1 MTCNNCSNTSCHEQQ
16 EEYEEYIPDK
26 EYPIGGFFKIG
37 NEVFKVVRDEYAKCG
52 LCEFSTSKCPKEIRC
67 SVMRRTSTSEVCFIL
82 YDTLEDN
89 E

>member
-1 MTCNNCSNTSCHEQQ
+1 MTYNNCSNTSCHEQQ
-16 EEYEEYIPDK
+16 EEYEEYIPNK

-37 NEVFKVVRDEYAKCG
+37 NEVFKVVRGNGSCDN
-52 LCEFSTSKCPKEIRC
+52 CEFITSKCPKEVRC
-67 SVMRRTSTSEVCFIL
+67 STMRRTNSEACFIL